1 MLPST
6 LSLSQHPYLCV
17 GSCLGLISTQHTSRM
32 QSIRLPNHKSWMS
45 WNAPPRKSSQ
55 NSLSMSNGNIS
66 LTGQINSSM
75 INFRNITD
83 TIWNQRLPEVE
94 TQSMLGEIV
103 YSNVK
108 YRSKNF
114 KAPNNEKT
122 LVWSLKFCEHV
133 SSLTSY
139 QRKGWDRGSGWPWLK
154 RGLFFCWTDRWGCL
168 PSKAGLLEGG
178 RGPRSDLKERGREEG
193 KWEGVKGT
201 WLGGCRWN
209 IVNDNVQGCCLPDP
223 KWTVSTL
230 L

>member
-154 RGLFFCWTDRWGCL
+154 RGLFF
-168 PSKAGLLEGG
+168 LL
-178 RGPRSDLKERGREEG
+178 D
-193 KWEGVKGT
+193 W
-201 WLGGCRWN
+201 
-209 IVNDNVQGCCLPDP
+209 
-223 KWTVSTL
+223 
-230 L
+230 